1 MGEKS
6 YRTSTVDWEGSM
18 AEVGAAAEMSELEYL
33 QAIARG
39 ELPAAPIAD
48 LLGFSRSR
56 KSG

>member
-1 MGEKS
+1 MGEKR
-6 YRTSTVDWEGSM
+6 YRTSTVDWEDSM

-33 QAIARG
+33 QAITCG

-48 LLGFSRSR
+48 LLEFSRSR